1 MKNLLKSVKAIVLV
15 LAFVST
21 TSLMA
26 QGPGGFDDNVQD
38 NNDNTSVPV
47 DGGLAVLIIGAAAA
61 LGVKKLRDSKK

>member
-1 MKNLLKSVKAIVLV
+1 MKNLLKSVKATVLV

-38 NNDNTSVPV
+38 NDNTSVPV

-61 LGVKKLRDSKK
+61 LGVKKLRDNKK

>member
-15 LAFVST
+15 LAFVSS

-26 QGPGGFDDNVQD
+26 QGPGGFDDNVED
-38 NNDNTSVPV
+38 NNTSVPV

-61 LGVKKLRDSKK
+61 LGYKKLRDNKK